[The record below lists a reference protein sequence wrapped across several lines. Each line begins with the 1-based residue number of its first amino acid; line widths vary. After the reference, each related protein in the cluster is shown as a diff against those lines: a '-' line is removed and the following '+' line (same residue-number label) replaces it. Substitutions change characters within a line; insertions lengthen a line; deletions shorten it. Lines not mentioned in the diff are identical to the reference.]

1 MLPWALAAYRR
12 TIQLMG
18 IRPPA
23 GCSFHGPKVTYGT
36 KPSSSRGAYSLGH
49 CTRMDKGEHHQLRPQ
64 ADGHF
69 TPPGKL
75 CKVSL
80 SSPSSL
86 QMATYLPGIAAG
98 HPPFIAFLHRN
109 CPVLPTE
116 RDPGLVVT
124 LRGNLTCYLCA
135 GCLTQRKEQIPN
147 MLRRIGSTSPTG
159 CGVLSHNWPT
169 A

>member
-1 MLPWALAAYRR
+1 MLPWVLAAYRR

-36 KPSSSRGAYSLGH
+36 KPSSSRGANSLGH

-69 TPPGKL
+69 IPPGKL

-80 SSPSSL
+80 SSPIIPWRLHS
-86 QMATYLPGIAAG
+86 
-98 HPPFIAFLHRN
+98 PFIAFLHRS

-147 MLRRIGSTSPTG
+147 MLRRIGSTSPMG
-159 CGVLSHNWPT
+159 CGVLS
-169 A
+169 